1 MVMLSLLKYRDAKL
15 SADCRNIGLWGNIR
29 MQNIIGQSRSS
40 GVEEP
45 EPPYFL
51 LFAPT
56 WGIYFWYWNFYMDF
70 KYRLAKVYAYKKMT

>member
-29 MQNIIGQSRSS
+29 MQYIIGQSRSS

-51 LFAPT
+51 A
-56 WGIYFWYWNFYMDF
+56 
-70 KYRLAKVYAYKKMT
+70 RAKLCMGGGSSVRHTGLVFGLVPPPLKL